1 MDTAWALLTVL
12 LLATAL
18 FWAEVDMEVTRWRSR
33 E

>member
-18 FWAEVDMEVTRWRSR
+18 FWAEIDLEATRWKS